1 MKTIF
6 SYWDVSLGLIAIGFG
21 IYRFIKFKKYQ
32 KKRDKDMLKKTNGI
46 WKLSYK
52 RYMDDRHA
60 FFWCSLLIFIGV
72 VFIYNRLK
80 GNLPNIVTFIKDI
93 FFY

>member
-32 KKRDKDMLKKTNGI
+32 KKRDKDMFKKTMVYGNYLIKGI
-46 WKLSYK
+46 W
-52 RYMDDRHA
+52 MIATH
-60 FFWCSLLIFIGV
+60 FFGVHSLYLLV
-72 VFIYNRLK
+72 
-80 GNLPNIVTFIKDI
+80 
-93 FFY
+93 

>member
-46 WKLSYK
+46 W
-52 RYMDDRHA
+52 MIATH
-60 FFWCSLLIFIGV
+60 FFVFIPYICWCS
-72 VFIYNRLK
+72 IYLQQ
-80 GNLPNIVTFIKDI
+80 IKW
-93 FFY
+93 

>member
-32 KKRDKDMLKKTNGI
+32 KKRDKDMLKKNK
-46 WKLSYK
+46 W
-52 RYMDDRHA
+52 YMDDRHA
-60 FFWCSLLIFIGV
+60 FFCVHSLYLLV
-72 VFIYNRLK
+72 
-80 GNLPNIVTFIKDI
+80 
-93 FFY
+93 